1 MNYQNLQADY
11 LVVGSGAVAMA
22 LVDVV
27 WMRHYFMP
35 FPQLSHLGGFLRP

>member
-22 LVDVV
+22 LVDV